1 MRTCNAESQNGQQ
14 KVPILKQTTGLC
26 PSRSYYSMIVIVA
39 GIEPMT
45 AATNEPH
52 PTTSL
57 YSGRQRKCRVYL
69 YL

>member
-45 AATNEPH
+45 AATNEPR

-57 YSGRQRKCRVYL
+57 
-69 YL
+69 